1 MKFHPFQILE
11 LKEDKWKFLKK
22 PNKNLYQRQMYPQ
35 NYYYIDGNFY
45 LFNTEFIKKYK
56 TVVKKGI
63 TKIFKIK
70 REYPLD
76 INTPIDLKVVSSII
90 KS

>member
-1 MKFHPFQILE
+1 MKE
-11 LKEDKWKFLKK
+11 A
-22 PNKNLYQRQMYPQ
+22 N
-35 NYYYIDGNFY
+35 